1 MKIIIIIAV
10 LVFHPISI
18 VIFNNDVGISLKI
31 FLIIVYVVAAVL
43 ASIVIYI
50 IIFVNIDSCFTI
62 MKAAINVKTVAL

>member
-31 FLIIVYVVAAVL
+31 FLIIVYVVAAIL
-43 ASIVIYI
+43 APIVIYI
-50 IIFVNIDSCFTI
+50 IIVNIDSCFII